1 MAAEEALLQIKRLTS
16 KLKLKRDLIVKFLS
30 YLNPR
35 ANDNNCIDW
44 LACTSCITTVT
55 VCQVAKTV

>member
-30 YLNPR
+30 YLTPP
-35 ANDNNCIDW
+35 
-44 LACTSCITTVT
+44 S
-55 VCQVAKTV
+55 K